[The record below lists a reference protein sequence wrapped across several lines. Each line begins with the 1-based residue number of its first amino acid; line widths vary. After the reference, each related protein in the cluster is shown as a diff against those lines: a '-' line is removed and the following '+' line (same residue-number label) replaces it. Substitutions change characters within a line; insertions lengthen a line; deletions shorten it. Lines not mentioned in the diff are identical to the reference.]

1 MENNKNTRVVV
12 TGVNLVTSIGLDK
25 NEFWE
30 NAVKGISGI
39 KEITLFSTEDCY
51 SKIGA
56 IIPDFKYKLN
66 GRLNFP
72 FSSKYTRIYKSMF
85 LCMDGLI
92 EDAGLKL
99 NKRGTNPVGLFLGHH
114 SNPDI
119 YNIWRYMTKTQVF
132 KLREYL
138 KIWEINDLAYK
149 LAKRYRIN
157 GPVASF
163 FGGCGSG
170 AYALADAFFKIKN
183 NEISQAIAGAGSLL
197 SDVYFPLLDRLDVMS
212 NKGCFPYDKR
222 SDGLVLGEAVGFLLL
237 ESLESAEKRGA
248 HIYCEVLGCGLWGE
262 SESLQVP
269 LPTGGPLAKA
279 IEHALKESRLEAGD
293 IDHINLMGVSDPK
306 TDLDETLAIKKVFKE
321 KAYQVSTGTITP
333 YTAHSLGAAAFIH
346 ACGAMLMLDR
356 GTILPTLNLEEP
368 LPGCDLDYTPRA
380 PVKKDINT
388 LMNIGYGYG
397 GNNCVI
403 IFGRKYE

>member
-1 MENNKNTRVVV
+1 MSKNKESRVVV
-12 TGVNLVTSIGLDK
+12 TGINLVTPIGLDK

-30 NAVKGISGI
+30 NALKGISGI

-56 IIPDFKYKLN
+56 LIPSFKYKSN
-66 GRLNFP
+66 GRLHLP
-72 FSSKYTRIYKSMF
+72 FSSKYTRIYQTMF
-85 LCMDGLI
+85 LCLDGLI

-99 NKRGTNPVGLFLGHH
+99 NKGDTNSIGLFLGHH
-114 SNPDI
+114 SNPDV
-119 YNIWRYMTKTQVF
+119 YNIWRHMTKTQVF

-149 LAKRYRIN
+149 LAKRYRLN

-170 AYALADAFFKIKN
+170 AYALADAYFKIKN
-183 NEISQAIAGAGSLL
+183 NEINRAIAGAGSLL
-197 SDVYFPLLDRLDVMS
+197 SDVYFPLLDRLDLMS

-222 SDGLVLGEAVGFLLL
+222 SDGLVLGEAVGLLLL
-237 ESLESAEKRGA
+237 ESLEEAEKRGA

-262 SESLQVP
+262 SESFNLPV
-269 LPTGGPLAKA
+269 PTGGPLAKA
-279 IEHALKESRLEAGD
+279 IEHALNESRVETGD
-293 IDHINLMGVSDPK
+293 IDYISLMGVSEPK

-321 KAYQVSTGTITP
+321 HAYQVSTSTITP
-333 YTAHSLGAAAFIH
+333 YTAHSLGAAALIH
-346 ACGAMLMLDR
+346 ACAAVLMMEK
-356 GTILPTLNLEEP
+356 GTILPTLNLDEP
-368 LPGCDLDYTPRA
+368 LPGCDLDYTPHS

-403 IFGRKYE
+403 IFRKK

>member
-1 MENNKNTRVVV
+1 MENKDTRVVV
-12 TGVNLVTSIGLDK
+12 TGVNLVTPIGLDR

-30 NAVKGISGI
+30 NALKGISGI

-66 GRLNFP
+66 DRLTLP

-85 LCMDGLI
+85 LCLDGLI

-119 YNIWRYMTKTQVF
+119 YNIWRHMTKTQVF

-138 KIWEINDLAYK
+138 EIWEINDLAYK
-149 LAKRYRIN
+149 LASRYRIN
-157 GPVASF
+157 GPAASF

-197 SDVYFPLLDRLDVMS
+197 SDVYFSLLDRLDAIS
-212 NKGCFPYDKR
+212 NKGCFPYDQR
-222 SDGLVLGEAVGFLLL
+222 SDGIVLGEAVGFLLL
-237 ESLESAEKRGA
+237 ESLEAAEKRGA

-279 IEHALKESRLEAGD
+279 IEHALNESRVEAGD

-321 KAYQVSTGTITP
+321 KAYQVSTSTITP
-333 YTAHSLGAAAFIH
+333 YTAHPLGAAAFIH
-346 ACGAMLMLDR
+346 ACAAILMLDR

-368 LPGCDLDYTPRA
+368 LPGCDLDYTPHA

-403 IFGRKYE
+403 IFRKQL